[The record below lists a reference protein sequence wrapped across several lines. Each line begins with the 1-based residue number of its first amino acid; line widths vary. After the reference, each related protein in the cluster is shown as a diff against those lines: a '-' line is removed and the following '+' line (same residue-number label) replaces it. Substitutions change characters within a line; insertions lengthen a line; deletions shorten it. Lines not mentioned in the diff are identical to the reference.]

1 MFTARH
7 FVFFHIF
14 KSVSAGK
21 EDSYT
26 YIIFVKL
33 YPIWTEWKTV
43 SKFSQFFKYRKQCIY
58 STNGRVVS
66 FSCHWEQL
74 KS

>member
-1 MFTARH
+1 MFTAGH
-7 FVFFHIF
+7 FIFFHTL

-21 EDSYT
+21 EDSCT
-26 YIIFVKL
+26 YIIFIQL

-43 SKFSQFFKYRKQCIY
+43 SKFSQFFNYRKQCIY
-58 STNGRVVS
+58 STNGGVVS
-66 FSCHWEQL
+66 FSCPLAQF